1 MEARELSI
9 KNLGQE
15 LEKSTLESKSA
26 QEALNSRIS
35 NLESQAVEKQAELQ
49 EARKATEEE
58 GKKSKQKV
66 EEMQLQHQKE
76 ISQLQEV
83 STKLS

>member
-15 LEKSTLESKSA
+15 LEKLIQESKSS
-26 QEALNSRIS
+26 QETLNIRIS
-35 NLESQAVEKQAELQ
+35 NLESQAVEKHAELQ
-49 EARKATEEE
+49 EARKAMEEE
-58 GKKSKQKV
+58 GEKNKQKV

-76 ISQLQEV
+76 TSQLQEV
-83 STKLS
+83 SSKLG

>member
-1 MEARELSI
+1 MRELSI

-15 LEKSTLESKSA
+15 LEKSIQESKSS
-26 QEALNSRIS
+26 QETLNIRIS
-35 NLESQAVEKQAELQ
+35 NLESQVMEKHAELQ
-49 EARKATEEE
+49 EARKAMEEE
-58 GKKSKQKV
+58 GEKSKQKV

-76 ISQLQEV
+76 TSQLQEV